1 MNEPTPL
8 FGEPADS
15 RLMRALE
22 AVLFASP
29 EPLSV
34 ADLAARLGDEVD
46 VEAALAALQ
55 TAYANRGVRLVE
67 VAGAW
72 AFRTAPDLASVL
84 AAERHEERKLS
95 RAAMET
101 LAIIAYHQPVTR
113 AEIEEVRGV
122 AVAKGTLDILLET
135 GWVRLRG
142 RRRVPGRPVTFGT
155 TPQFL
160 DAFGLPA
167 VSDLPGLSDLKA
179 AGLLEGTP
187 PEGFTVPLP
196 RDDDALDPMEE
207 PLEDEA
213 DDALHP
219 EEALDDERKD
229 VQEDASTLVSDDRT
243 DTR

>member
-1 MNEPTPL
+1 MSEPTPL
-8 FGEPADS
+8 FGAPADS
-15 RLMRALE
+15 QLLRALE
-22 AVLFASP
+22 AVLFAAAA
-29 EPLSV
+29 PLSV
-34 ADLAARLGDEVD
+34 ADLAARLGDE
-46 VEAALAALQ
+46 AAIESALGTLQ
-55 TAYANRGVRLVE
+55 TVYANRGVRLVE
-67 VAGAW
+67 VAGGF
-72 AFRTAPDLASVL
+72 AFRTAPDLAHVL
-84 AAERHEERKLS
+84 ATERHEERKLS

-167 VSDLPGLSDLKA
+167 VADLPGLSDLKA

-187 PEGFTVPLP
+187 PEGFSVPLP
-196 RDDDALDPMEE
+196 RDDDALEDTEDPLDEIDSVDSTSG
-207 PLEDEA
+207 EDDFPSA
-213 DDALHP
+213 DDRARQTHEP
-219 EEALDDERKD
+219 HDDG
-229 VQEDASTLVSDDRT
+229 
-243 DTR
+243 TR